1 MSDSPNRATRTHGAL
16 LGLAAGDSL
25 GLASDFHQSIR
36 DTWVRGMLWR
46 GSSELDEQRV
56 ARPMLPFAH
65 SMGISTLNASDDI
78 ETAVVAAKVLLDCAE
93 SGSGQGAEA
102 LFAGWQKF
110 MLGEDVW
117 SGIAERSAI
126 INTQRGYVPPIT
138 GNDNPAFY
146 TDSAIPAGVSI
157 GLHCAGDPERAAAI
171 ALDYAS
177 ITHAEDGV
185 WATAAMAVAIAA
197 LADGSPLEAAL
208 TLAEEQIPASSWLG
222 ANVARAREITD
233 AASSAFG
240 SIPELSAMLNSREY
254 SHGGVAPETL
264 PLAFSIVRLCEGRLS
279 EALLVSLAFG
289 RKSDSLPA
297 MVGALVGAIDPA
309 ELLGTSWDTQL
320 DAVKGLFVPA
330 LAGVSITELAAALS
344 SAP

>member
-1 MSDSPNRATRTHGAL
+1 MSDSLSRAERAHGTL
-16 LGLAAGDSL
+16 LGLAVGDSL
-25 GLASDFHQSIR
+25 GIASDYHQSIR

-46 GSSELDEQRV
+46 GSAELDAQRV

-65 SMGISTLNASDDI
+65 SMGSSKPHASDDL
-78 ETAVVAAKVLLDCAE
+78 ETAVVAAKVLLDCTAAGTE
-93 SGSGQGAEA
+93 PRAEA
-102 LFAGWQKF
+102 LFTGWQAY
-110 MLGEDVW
+110 MLGDDVW

-146 TDSAIPAGVSI
+146 TDSAIPAGASI
-157 GLHCAGDPERAAAI
+157 GLRCAGDPSRAADI
-171 ALDYAS
+171 AADYAA
-177 ITHAEDGV
+177 ITHAEDGI

-197 LADGSPLEAAL
+197 LTGGTPLEAAL
-208 TLAEEQIPASSWLG
+208 ALAEEQIPATSWLG

-233 AASSAFG
+233 AATGAFA
-240 SIPELSAMLNSREY
+240 SIPALSAALNSREY

-297 MVGALVGAIDPA
+297 MVGALVGAIDPS
-309 ELLGTSWDTQL
+309 ELLGTSWDTDL

-330 LAGVSITELAAALS
+330 IAGTSITELAAALS